1 MSMSTPP
8 PGWYSDPE
16 VASGERYWHGDHWG
30 PERRERAV
38 DAVSQ
43 PPPPP
48 VPQAAS
54 GQPSGAWA
62 VAISLA
68 LGVIGLVVGY
78 QPVTLLSGSGIL
90 YVGLALA
97 AGGVV
102 LAFAM
107 HLRTWLKIVTA
118 IAVLLVVANIVT
130 VEHSLSQKR
139 HEIQNELSNLG

>member
-1 MSMSTPP
+1 MSNTTPP
-8 PGWYSDPE
+8 PGWYADPE
-16 VASGERYWHGDHWG
+16 LASGERYWRGDHWG
-30 PERRERAV
+30 PERRERAA
-38 DAVSQ
+38 DHLSQ
-43 PPPPP
+43 PPAPPTA
-48 VPQAAS
+48 QSAS
-54 GQPSGAWA
+54 GQSSAPWA
-62 VAISLA
+62 VAISLSLA
-68 LGVIGLVVGY
+68 VIGLIVGY

-107 HLRTWLKIVTA
+107 HLRTWLKVITA

-130 VEHSLSQKR
+130 VEHSLNQKR

>member
-1 MSMSTPP
+1 MSSTTPP
-8 PGWYSDPE
+8 PGWHADPE

-30 PERRERAV
+30 PERRERAA
-38 DAVSQ
+38 DRLSQ
-43 PPPPP
+43 PPPPSTTQTATA
-48 VPQAAS
+48 QANTT
-54 GQPSGAWA
+54 WA

-68 LGVIGLVVGY
+68 LAVVGLVVGY

-90 YVGLALA
+90 YVGLAIA

-107 HLRTWLKIVTA
+107 HLKTWLKIVTA